1 MINFDEFEVGVP
13 LRLAEEAPH
22 GMENGD
28 HSHHDLQG
36 SNHHTVSS
44 IYEANILE
52 IEDHY
57 SSIEH
62 SANILDRMDL
72 QEKDFPFAD
81 RSTPNCADEENEEE
95 ARLRKRI

>member
-22 GMENGD
+22 GMENCD
-28 HSHHDLQG
+28 HVHHDLQG

-44 IYEANILE
+44 IHEVNILE

-62 SANILDRMDL
+62 SANILDRMN
-72 QEKDFPFAD
+72 
-81 RSTPNCADEENEEE
+81 SCAD
-95 ARLRKRI
+95 AFALADPSQ